1 MDKVLI
7 DKDKV
12 VNLGNKVR
20 AKVGT
25 QDLMTVDQMAAEI
38 ETLPSGTDGQFF
50 PMNMTQYMIPTMTL
64 TYNGEEI

>member
-38 ETLPSGTDGQFF
+38 EALPSPSDGRFF
-50 PMNMTQYMIPTMTL
+50 PMNMWQYMIPTMTL
-64 TYNGEEI
+64 TYNGEEL